1 MGLKMMIK
9 GGEGR
14 CDLLGR
20 LLGLGG
26 KELGGLEGGRWVGRW
41 GWRMWKE
48 VDLVLVELYERK

>member
-1 MGLKMMIK
+1 MMIK